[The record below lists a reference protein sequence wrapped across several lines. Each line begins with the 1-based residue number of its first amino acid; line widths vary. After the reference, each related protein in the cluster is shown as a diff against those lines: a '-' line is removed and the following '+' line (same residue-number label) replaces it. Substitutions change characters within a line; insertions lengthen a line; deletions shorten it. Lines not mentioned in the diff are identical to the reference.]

1 MSFRFHFGRPQAA
14 AALLLL
20 FFFAEALF
28 VIARAPITDSD
39 YRYALC
45 GREMWEKP
53 SPALGYFTTCGN
65 MQGDGTL
72 AYRTAAL
79 PLTLYVQSLRLQDYL
94 ARKADERK
102 AARHESAAE
111 RTYSPNPTSG
121 SVYDLRHQITGLP
134 YLLRVPFAVAA
145 ALLGAGLW
153 WVSRRLFGNLGGF
166 FALGLYV
173 LSPAVLS
180 AATTPNNDIL
190 AAWGLYA
197 TIYIAI
203 GIAHAMYGPT
213 RKWRPRIALFTIAL
227 GFTACAHVL
236 AAVVALFFST
246 VFLLYVAD
254 RRRSA
259 VLPILVGSGLG
270 ALFIVFASYAFHIG
284 AFFYVFTAG
293 SARFIPSQLPAW
305 AFVSSLSNAPTV
317 IALFTSF
324 FLFLFVRRSRY
335 FGNTAPFLVA
345 LLTLP
350 LVTTQITTDPVLW
363 ALPFLLTF
371 IAGVFADA
379 FETPYRKMFLAFAGT
394 VLAAQAVLTW
404 TQLPAM
410 HR

>member
-1 MSFRFHFGRPQAA
+1 MTFRFHFGRAQAA

-28 VIARAPITDSD
+28 VIARAPITDAD

-79 PLTLYVQSLRLQDYL
+79 PLTLYLQSLRLQNYL
-94 ARKADERK
+94 AKKADERK
-102 AARHESAAE
+102 PLAQ

-121 SVYDLRHQITGLP
+121 SVYDLRHQIAGLP
-134 YLLRVPFAVAA
+134 YLLRVPFALAA

-153 WVSRRLFGNLGGF
+153 WVSRRLFGNFGGF

-190 AAWGLYA
+190 AAWGMYA
-197 TIYIAI
+197 TIYTAI
-203 GIAHAMYGPT
+203 GIAHAMYGPA
-213 RKWRPRIALFTIAL
+213 RKWRPRIVLFTIAL
-227 GFTACAHVL
+227 GLTACAHVL
-236 AAVVALFFST
+236 AAIVALFFSAI
-246 VFLLYVAD
+246 FLLYVAD

-305 AFVSSLSNAPTV
+305 AFASTLTNAPTI
-317 IALFTSF
+317 IALATSF
-324 FLFLFVRRSRY
+324 FLFLSVRRSRY
-335 FGNTAPFLVA
+335 FGNAAPFFVA

-350 LVTTQITTDPVLW
+350 LITTQITTDPVLW
-363 ALPFLLTF
+363 AIPFLLTF

-379 FETPYRKMFLAFAGT
+379 FETPYRKLFLAFAGT

-404 TQLPAM
+404 TLLPAM